1 MAKLITERVKDAS
14 RLKKINRYS
23 HQRQMVGL
31 IIAIN
36 EMVKKSLIL
45 TGSYNIVSSPYVSR
59 GQDANAS
66 SGPLHKV
73 KIIDNRQK
81 RIDFHIPSLKQMK

>member
-36 EMVKKSLIL
+36 ETVVKKSLIL
-45 TGSYNIVSSPYVSR
+45 AGS
-59 GQDANAS
+59 
-66 SGPLHKV
+66 
-73 KIIDNRQK
+73 
-81 RIDFHIPSLKQMK
+81 